1 MAKKTKTTSDP
12 WKPAQPYILK
22 GMQQTQRVFD
32 QQQPQLDKYAGMA
45 FDTYGQLNPGA
56 VQGIQGAQGLV
67 NDTLG
72 GKFLGG
78 ANPYLNDMAGLTR
91 QNVLNDTQGAFSAA
105 GRYGSGAFANA
116 AAKGMADAEL
126 GMRYNAYGQERQNQ
140 MAAVGQA
147 QDLMRGN
154 QGTLEQAAAL
164 PWTGVAAQTGNIR
177 QASQGYGTTTT
188 KESNP
193 MGGLMGVLG
202 AGATAFSGT
211 NFASDERK
219 KNRLAQVGL
228 APDGVTPLEAYTMKD
243 DPTQTPQIGVMAQTV
258 AETNPGALGPT
269 TADGGASVNYAKL
282 GLPSGPVDMQGQPS
296 AMPVMDL
303 PTIDKPPS
311 EFESYLGRVLSPDA
325 STTAGKLGIFG
336 QALMASSGSAFAPLG
351 QSLMA
356 VRANQQNEDERAA
369 DEQHRAAVLAL
380 QGERLNQPEYK
391 TVPGVGLVMIGPDG
405 QPQVVQPEV
414 DRGPTSGP
422 LAYLQ
427 AMNIDPA
434 SPEGRRLLEGAMTNS
449 PVAVAAQRE
458 IISHRQD
465 VKPPP
470 AAGGGGGGSKTPPK
484 YQMGPNGKLMKW
496 VG

>member
-22 GMQQTQRVFD
+22 GMEQTQRVFD
-32 QQQPQLDKYAGMA
+32 QQQPQLDKFSGMA
-45 FDTYGQLNPGA
+45 FDTYGKLNPGA
-56 VQGIQGAQGLV
+56 VSGIQGAQGLV

-188 KESNP
+188 QTRDP
-193 MGGLMGVLG
+193 MGSIMGLAG
-202 AGATAFSGT
+202 AGATAW
-211 NFASDERK
+211 ASDPKIKE
-219 KNRLAQVGL
+219 NVQPIG
-228 APDGVTPLEAYTMKD
+228 
-243 DPTQTPQIGVMAQTV
+243 QTPQGLGMYEYDNKLTGQRERGVMADEV
-258 AETNPGALGPT
+258 AAEAPGALGPNV
-269 TADGGASVNYAKL
+269 GGVQTVNYEAL
-282 GLPSGPVDMQGQPS
+282 GMPGPQPVGPSMAQSTAIPDEQ
-296 AMPVMDL
+296 L
-303 PTIDKPPS
+303 KPKGGLERWADS
-311 EFESYLGRVLSPDA
+311 VLSPDA
-325 STTAGKLGIFG
+325 STTKGKVGLFG

-356 VRANQQNEDERAA
+356 VRANQQNEDDRAA

-465 VKPPP
+465 VKPPT
-470 AAGGGGGGSKTPPK
+470 AAGGGGSNKPPK
-484 YQMGPNGKLMKW
+484 YQMGPNGQLMKW